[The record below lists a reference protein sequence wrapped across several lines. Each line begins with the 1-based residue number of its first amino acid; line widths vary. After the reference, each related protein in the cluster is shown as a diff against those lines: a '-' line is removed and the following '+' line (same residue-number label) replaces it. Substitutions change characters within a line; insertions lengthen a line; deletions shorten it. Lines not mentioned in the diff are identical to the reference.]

1 MQMFPINPSIDPE
14 SQEQSKV
21 RDSFGTFTLNRPASY
36 RSKGIQVSSCLL
48 GMVALGCIALAGCGG
63 ITANTNVKT
72 GNGTSG
78 GSVGTLSVSP
88 STVPF
93 GSVAIGS
100 SATGQITLTNS
111 SASPVSVTNI
121 ALSGGSFTMDGL
133 GTLPATIAANST
145 AQLNVQFSPTVD
157 GSASGQV
164 VITNN
169 TVATPSLT
177 IELIGSGA
185 QSVPALSSLSCT
197 NASMTGS
204 GSDACTVA
212 LASAA
217 PSSGILVDLT
227 SSSTAVTVPSSVLV
241 PGNATSVGFTATVAA
256 VSSSAS
262 VTLTARANG
271 ASETF
276 ALALAPS
283 SGSTAGASLTVN
295 ASSVAFGNVP
305 VGTPATQSVTLS
317 STGTAAV
324 TVNSAAVSGTGF
336 SVSGATFPL
345 TLNPSQT
352 ATLSLQFDPTATGA
366 ATGKLTI
373 ASNSSSN
380 SSAAVALSGTGVP
393 LGVDLSWSAPSSS
406 SDSISGY
413 NIYRATGSSS
423 SYQKLNSSVNS
434 PASYMD
440 SSVQASTT
448 YQYYV
453 TTVDSSGT
461 ESTPSNTATVAIP

>member
-1 MQMFPINPSIDPE
+1 
-14 SQEQSKV
+14 
-21 RDSFGTFTLNRPASY
+21 
-36 RSKGIQVSSCLL
+36 
-48 GMVALGCIALAGCGG
+48 MVALGCVALAGCGG
-63 ITANTNVKT
+63 ITANTDATKGT
-72 GNGTSG
+72 GG
-78 GSVGTLSVSP
+78 GSIGTLTVSP
-88 STVPF
+88 STVAF

-111 SASPVSVTNI
+111 SSNPVSVSNV

-145 AQLNVQFSPTVD
+145 AQLNVHFSPTLA

-164 VITNN
+164 VISNN

-177 IELIGSGA
+177 ISLIGSGA

-204 GSDACTVA
+204 GSDACTVT
-212 LASAA
+212 LVSAA
-217 PSSGILVDLT
+217 PSDGILVDLT
-227 SSSTAVTVPSSVLV
+227 SSNAAVSVPSSVLI
-241 PGNATSVGFTATVAA
+241 PGNSISVGFTATVAA

-262 VTLTARANG
+262 ATLTATANG
-271 ASETF
+271 ANETF
-276 ALALAPS
+276 ALALSP
-283 SGSTAGASLTVN
+283 SGSAAGATLTVG

-305 VGTPATQSVTLS
+305 VGTPATQSLILQ

-324 TVNSAAVSGTGF
+324 TVNSAAASGTGF
-336 SVSGATFPL
+336 TVSGATFPL

-373 ASNSSSN
+373 ASNASSN
-380 SSAAVALSGTGVP
+380 SSAVVTLTGTGVP
-393 LGVDLSWSAPSSS
+393 LAVDLSWSAPSSS
-406 SDSISGY
+406 SDTITGY

-423 SYQKLNSSVNS
+423 SYQKLNSSANS

-440 SSVQASTT
+440 STVQASTT

-453 TTVDSSGT
+453 TSVDSSGT

>member
-1 MQMFPINPSIDPE
+1 
-14 SQEQSKV
+14 
-21 RDSFGTFTLNRPASY
+21 
-36 RSKGIQVSSCLL
+36 
-48 GMVALGCIALAGCGG
+48 MVALGCIGLAGCGG

-78 GSVGTLSVSP
+78 GSIGTLTVSP
-88 STVPF
+88 STVAF

-100 SATGQITLTNS
+100 STTGQITLTNS
-111 SASPVSVTNI
+111 STSPVSVSNV

-145 AQLNVQFSPTVD
+145 AEINVHFSPTLV

-164 VITNN
+164 VISSN

-185 QSVPALSSLSCT
+185 QSVPALSGLSCT
-197 NASMTGS
+197 NAAMTGS
-204 GSDACTVA
+204 GSDACTVT

-227 SSSTAVTVPSSVLV
+227 SSDASVKVPSSVLV
-241 PGNATSVGFTATVAA
+241 PGNAASVGFTATVAA
-256 VSSSAS
+256 VSSSTS
-262 VTLTARANG
+262 VTLTATENG
-271 ASETF
+271 ANETF
-276 ALALAPS
+276 VLALTPS

-295 ASSVAFGNVP
+295 ATSVAFGNVP
-305 VGTPATQSVTLS
+305 VGSPATQSVTLS

-324 TVNSAAVSGTGF
+324 IVNSAAVSGTGF

-393 LGVDLSWSAPSSS
+393 IAVDLSWSAPSGSV
-406 SDSISGY
+406 SGY

-423 SYQKLNSSVNS
+423 TYQKLNSSVSS

-440 SSVQASTT
+440 ASVQTSTT

-453 TTVDSSGT
+453 TSVDSSGT